1 MSLIGVI
8 PHWKQRNISF
18 KIAAFFAPSAMI
30 GAAIGAQIA
39 LLPVISAQ
47 IQLFCFGI
55 MMVVAAVMMIRKGS
69 TGAQRSQERPAE
81 ALDSPDPLV
90 SRLAIVPEPP
100 RGVNLAVEGGA
111 VPLEVVTPAQPP
123 HHLLILLQGLG
134 VGILTGFVG
143 IGGGFMIIPALVL
156 VAKLPMK
163 KAVGT
168 SLLIITA
175 NSVTGFWKY
184 YSSGQVA
191 IDWPIM
197 IYFTILATIGIL
209 IGSYSSRY
217 CDAKQLE
224 KGFGYFVLAIATLIL
239 IKGA

>member
-1 MSLIGVI
+1 VSLIGVI

-69 TGAQRSQERPAE
+69 TGAQRSQEHPAE

-100 RGVNLAVEGGA
+100 RGVNLAA
-111 VPLEVVTPAQPP
+111 HIP
-123 HHLLILLQGLG
+123 H
-134 VGILTGFVG
+134 
-143 IGGGFMIIPALVL
+143 VL
-156 VAKLPMK
+156 
-163 KAVGT
+163 
-168 SLLIITA
+168 S
-175 NSVTGFWKY
+175 
-184 YSSGQVA
+184 
-191 IDWPIM
+191 
-197 IYFTILATIGIL
+197 
-209 IGSYSSRY
+209 
-217 CDAKQLE
+217 
-224 KGFGYFVLAIATLIL
+224 
-239 IKGA
+239 